1 MGGTILGHS
10 LIINKRTRG
19 GFFCKIYYFTPLPPH
34 VTAFTVFPSFK
45 QKVIRNK
52 LASFMNF
59 QSCFEAEKC
68 EFTDIPEN
76 WWSKRKN
83 KGKEETNKK
92 KKKKKNKR
100 KEIIKYHVFQI

>member
-1 MGGTILGHS
+1 MQNLLFHS
-10 LIINKRTRG
+10 
-19 GFFCKIYYFTPLPPH
+19 PPPH

-59 QSCFEAEKC
+59 QSCFGAEKC

-76 WWSKRKN
+76 WWGKRKN